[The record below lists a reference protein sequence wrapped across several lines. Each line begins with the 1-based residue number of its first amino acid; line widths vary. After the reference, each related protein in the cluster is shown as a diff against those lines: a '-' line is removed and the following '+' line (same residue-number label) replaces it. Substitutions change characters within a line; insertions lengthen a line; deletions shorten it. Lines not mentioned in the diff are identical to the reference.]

1 MHNKEKTLN
10 PEIIIAAILTTALLL
25 YILSYSLV
33 TDEPYTELY
42 FEDPMELPKKVKIN
56 ESFELTFTV
65 NNLENKKM
73 TYRYQLIETIS
84 NRNKTKKYRYE
95 GAEFMLEDNEAET
108 ITLTHR
114 IKEPFNQ
121 TKITVALSYKNRNQS
136 IHLRLDNE
144 NQEILRG

>member
-1 MHNKEKTLN
+1 MNKDKSLN
-10 PEIIIAAILTTALLL
+10 PEIIVAAILTTVFLL
-25 YILSYSLV
+25 YLLFNSLV

-56 ESFELTFTV
+56 ESFDITFTV

-84 NRNKTKKYRYE
+84 NRNKTKEYKYG

-121 TKITVALSYKNRNQS
+121 TKITVALLYKNRNQS